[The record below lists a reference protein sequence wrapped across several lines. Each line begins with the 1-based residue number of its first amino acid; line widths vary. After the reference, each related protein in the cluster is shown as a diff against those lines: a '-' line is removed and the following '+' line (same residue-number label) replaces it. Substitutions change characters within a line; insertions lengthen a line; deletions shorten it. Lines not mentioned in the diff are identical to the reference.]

1 MTPRWRLNKAWIRGA
16 AHQVCRNQS
25 AHPSATGL
33 NPEFRWNTQMHTPG
47 VEDTCSCGLTPFVAP
62 AVSSVCLFLNLV
74 FLSVWLEAGA
84 APVSSPGVTR
94 DLWSLSEPRRPWT
107 AGPGSGLAPDSSRGL
122 GKQVP
127 VIVLPSWHVEHD
139 NKIIYFFSP
148 GSSHIWCLPYTGAS

>member
-1 MTPRWRLNKAWIRGA
+1 
-16 AHQVCRNQS
+16 
-25 AHPSATGL
+25 
-33 NPEFRWNTQMHTPG
+33 MHTPG

-74 FLSVWLEAGA
+74 FLSVWLGAGA

-148 GSSHIWCLPYTGAS
+148 GSSHIWCLPYTGMHLHLPMSTQHHLGGQVPCCILCDHHTTTKSSHLYFKK